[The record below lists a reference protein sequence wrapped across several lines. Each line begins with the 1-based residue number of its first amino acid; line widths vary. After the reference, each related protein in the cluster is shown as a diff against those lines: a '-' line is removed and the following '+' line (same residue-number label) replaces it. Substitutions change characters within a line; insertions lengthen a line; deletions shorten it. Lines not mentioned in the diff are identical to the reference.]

1 MQFLLLSLQT
11 KLRCRSLCVHFFIIW
26 EFAEFWSNCL
36 SLSLVL
42 IEAPALLSSRTITHT
57 RILHTQLSSSY
68 STYCLFWEISRRHN
82 NIVTCEKWCQF
93 LFGWSSRKIVDT
105 FLLFQDKL
113 RVFISF
119 VDRWTFT
126 AFFCGVGCCCGDW
139 APRLHSRRYM
149 FTRQRSDRVCSCSNR
164 TWGWSQLYCHVP
176 NF

>member
-68 STYCLFWEISRRHN
+68 SAFCLFWEISRRHN

-93 LFGWSSRKIVDT
+93 LFGWSSRDRWHFST
-105 FLLFQDKL
+105 FSGQFARLHFFCRSLNFYCFLLL
-113 RVFISF
+113 CGGMLLWGLCASF
-119 VDRWTFT
+119 
-126 AFFCGVGCCCGDW
+126 AQSS
-139 APRLHSRRYM
+139 LHVYSAKER
-149 FTRQRSDRVCSCSNR
+149 
-164 TWGWSQLYCHVP
+164 
-176 NF
+176 